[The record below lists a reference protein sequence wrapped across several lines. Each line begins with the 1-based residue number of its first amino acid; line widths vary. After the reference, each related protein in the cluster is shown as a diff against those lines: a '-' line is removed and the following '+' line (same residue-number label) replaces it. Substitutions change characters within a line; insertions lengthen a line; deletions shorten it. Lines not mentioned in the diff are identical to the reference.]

1 MTASPYELDGQPHLK
16 EHTMRRCAIVTG
28 ASSGIGEALA
38 VAMAAQG
45 THVLLVARS
54 EDRLTA
60 LAGRIEGAGG
70 RATALPMDLAA
81 PGAAQRLFDEV
92 QSRGLPVDTLVNN
105 AGFGFYGPFETEAP
119 THLGEMLQVN
129 VVALAE
135 LTRLFVPTLLAR
147 RGAVLNVAST
157 VAFQPSPYMSAYGAT
172 KAFVL
177 SFSEALWAEYRGRGL
192 HVAAVCPGPVETPF
206 IDAMGAGVRST
217 AVFKM
222 ALSVDDVVRAC
233 LRALDGRGPT
243 RIVGRVNWLLA
254 QTSRLSP
261 RALTAR
267 ISAAMFAPRATATP
281 SLEQR

>member
-1 MTASPYELDGQPHLK
+1 MKAHPARK
-16 EHTMRRCAIVTG
+16 VAIVTG

-54 EDRLTA
+54 VDRLTA
-60 LAGRIEGAGG
+60 LAARIEATGG
-70 RATALPMDLAA
+70 RATVLPADLAA
-81 PGAAQRLFDEV
+81 SGAAQQLFDEV
-92 QSRGLPVDTLVNN
+92 KRRDLPVDTLVNN

-119 THLGEMLQVN
+119 AHLSEMLQVN
-129 VVALAE
+129 VVALTE

-177 SFSEALWAEYRGRGL
+177 SFTEALWAEYRSRGL

-222 ALSVDDVVRAC
+222 ALPVDNVVQAC
-233 LRALDGRGPT
+233 LCALDGKRPT
-243 RIVGRVNWLLA
+243 RIVGLVNWLLA
-254 QTSRLSP
+254 QTSRFSP
-261 RALTAR
+261 RPLTAI
-267 ISAAMFAPRATATP
+267 ISAAMFAPRAKVSPRSSNT
-281 SLEQR
+281 

>member
-1 MTASPYELDGQPHLK
+1 MTQQS
-16 EHTMRRCAIVTG
+16 MRKLAIVTG

-38 VAMAAQG
+38 LAMASQG
-45 THVLLVARS
+45 THVVLVARS
-54 EDRLTA
+54 VDRLTA
-60 LAGRIEGAGG
+60 LAARIERAGG
-70 RATALPMDLAA
+70 RATVLPADLAS
-81 PGAAQRLFDEV
+81 PGAAQTLYDEIER
-92 QSRGLPVDTLVNN
+92 RGLPVDTLVNN
-105 AGFGFYGPFETEAP
+105 AGFGFYGPFDTESP
-119 THLGEMLQVN
+119 THLSQMLQVN

-177 SFSEALWAEYRGRGL
+177 LFTEALWAEYRGRGL
-192 HVAAVCPGPVETPF
+192 RIAAVCPGPVETPF

-222 ALSVDDVVRAC
+222 ALPVDTVVQAC
-233 LRALDGRGPT
+233 LRALDGQRPT
-243 RIVGRVNWLLA
+243 RIVGVVNWFLA
-254 QTSRLSP
+254 QTSRFSP

-267 ISAAMFAPRATATP
+267 VSAAMFAPRSP
-281 SLEQR
+281 SSGRTGM

>member
-1 MTASPYELDGQPHLK
+1 
-16 EHTMRRCAIVTG
+16 MRKVAIVTG

-38 VAMAAQG
+38 GAMAAQG
-45 THVLLVARS
+45 THVVLVARS
-54 EDRLTA
+54 VDRLTA
-60 LAGRIEGAGG
+60 LAARIEGAGG
-70 RATALPMDLAA
+70 EATVLPADLAA
-81 PGAAQRLFDEV
+81 PGAAQRLFDEI
-92 QSRGLPVDTLVNN
+92 QQRDLPVDTLVNN

-129 VVALAE
+129 IVALTE
-135 LTRLFVPTLLAR
+135 LTRLFVPSLLER

-177 SFSEALWAEYRGRGL
+177 SLSEALWAEYRGRGL

-217 AVFKM
+217 VVFRM

-233 LRALDGRGPT
+233 LRALDGKQPT
-243 RIVGRVNWLLA
+243 RIVGFINWLLA
-254 QTSRLSP
+254 QTSRFSP

-267 ISAAMFAPRATATP
+267 VSAAMFAPRATSPDA
-281 SLEQR
+281 SSAGAAS